1 MTKGY
6 HKSCGRESVQTSD
19 ENLHVDLPI
28 TTTELLKQ
36 SPSLQALIDASSL
49 SQGST
54 ASSGYCSDTNL
65 CDTPK
70 EQFQSNATKV
80 IQPQGSFKHCTSI
93 ERDSKENRTTSSDG
107 TASPAINMPKNLTC
121 TNYENCSMSA
131 SSSIQYENFSPL
143 NPPPLPPKSVKKA
156 PYYENQPQ
164 VFSNMKADSK
174 LHSNSCSSTS
184 SASQQ
189 DYSTQMQSTC
199 EPVSTKAERSSW

>member
-70 EQFQSNATKV
+70 EQFQSSATK
-80 IQPQGSFKHCTSI
+80 IILPQGSFKHHALV
-93 ERDSKENRTTSSDG
+93 EKDSKESSSSDG
-107 TASPAINMPKNLTC
+107 GTTTSAISMSKNSTC
-121 TNYENCSMSA
+121 T
-131 SSSIQYENFSPL
+131 
-143 NPPPLPPKSVKKA
+143 
-156 PYYENQPQ
+156 
-164 VFSNMKADSK
+164 
-174 LHSNSCSSTS
+174 TS
-184 SASQQ
+184 FT
-189 DYSTQMQSTC
+189 DMI
-199 EPVSTKAERSSW
+199 